1 MPTTFSIIRVT
12 GEEETPENIE
22 LKPLIKSINGKFAL
36 IFSFY
41 KLLVPGDQVGV
52 QMGTPARTCD
62 STLSAFNP
70 CFNQTTPEQRKG
82 DDHLQQACSSPAAA
96 KALGLQRFQL
106 TQKKFSR
113 SPPLHSNPGDRVKR
127 NLDIEFSPSLT
138 STQLQG
144 PSPKKQNI
152 GDTEPRPTHVVASL
166 TPWLKRKVKIKVV
179 VQLKDKQRHIEGL
192 KKDVQE
198 CVLKDDTG
206 NIKLTAWGRDHTAKL
221 DQLILGKTYLLEN
234 MRVRWSNRRFNSTNH
249 DFELVWLPATAVTGP
264 LAWWR

>member
-82 DDHLQQACSSPAAA
+82 DHLLQACSSPAAA

-127 NLDIEFSPSLT
+127 NLDIEFSPSTPARSCRGL
-138 STQLQG
+138 G
-144 PSPKKQNI
+144 PRSR
-152 GDTEPRPTHVVASL
+152 T
-166 TPWLKRKVKIKVV
+166 
-179 VQLKDKQRHIEGL
+179 
-192 KKDVQE
+192 
-198 CVLKDDTG
+198 
-206 NIKLTAWGRDHTAKL
+206 
-221 DQLILGKTYLLEN
+221 LETRSQDPH
-234 MRVRWSNRRFNSTNH
+234 MLW
-249 DFELVWLPATAVTGP
+249 PA
-264 LAWWR
+264 